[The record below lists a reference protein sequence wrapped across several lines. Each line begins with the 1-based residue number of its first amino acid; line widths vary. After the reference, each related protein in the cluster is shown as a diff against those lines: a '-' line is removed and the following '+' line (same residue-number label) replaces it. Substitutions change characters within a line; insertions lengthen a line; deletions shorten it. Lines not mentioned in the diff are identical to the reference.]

1 MENDIQIQAQ
11 AAAFRQMVKHFQ
23 THTEV
28 QNIDMMILAGF
39 CRNCLTKWYTAGLKE
54 QGEEPNIELAQEFVY
69 GMSYKEWKQHYQT
82 KASSEKLLDYE
93 QAQQKRQKAQD
104 ALTGKS

>member
-11 AAAFRQMVKHFQ
+11 AAAFRQVVKHFQ

-39 CRNCLTKWYTAGLKE
+39 CRNCLSKWYATGIEEL
-54 QGEEPNIELAQEFVY
+54 GEKPDAQLAQEFIY
-69 GMSYKEWKQHYQT
+69 GMPYKEWKQHYQT
-82 KASSEKLLDYE
+82 EVSEEKLQTYE
-93 QAQQKRQKAQD
+93 TAQKKRQQAKN
-104 ALTGKS
+104 ALTGQQ